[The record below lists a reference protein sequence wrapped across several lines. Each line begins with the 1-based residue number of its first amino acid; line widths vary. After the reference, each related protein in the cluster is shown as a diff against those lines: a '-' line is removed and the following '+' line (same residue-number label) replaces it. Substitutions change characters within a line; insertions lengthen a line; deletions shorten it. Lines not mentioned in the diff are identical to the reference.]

1 MGAFLFASFILTSII
16 LTNAFGGIDAG
27 PPTHGKKP
35 HPPKT
40 VDWRGKLIL
49 KIRLGALA
57 LSSCLAYTTQLA
69 KAVLL

>member
-1 MGAFLFASFILTSII
+1 MGAFLFASFIITSII

-27 PPTHGKKP
+27 RPKYEKKS

-57 LSSCLAYTTQLA
+57 LSSCKTYTTQLA